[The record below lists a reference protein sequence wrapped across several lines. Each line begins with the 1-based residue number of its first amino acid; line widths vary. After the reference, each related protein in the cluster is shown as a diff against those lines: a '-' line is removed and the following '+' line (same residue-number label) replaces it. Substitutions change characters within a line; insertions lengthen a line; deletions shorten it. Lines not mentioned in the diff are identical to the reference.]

1 MDAFNCL
8 HGTFAVQR
16 SWPGK
21 AKSEKNPEQTSSPIV
36 VMGLIPKEI
45 REENRPG
52 ED

>member
-36 VMGLIPKEI
+36 VMGLLPKEI